1 MAIDEVKSILLL
13 ESLNLTLED
22 SHIQLLYVKSLLEEV
37 IDLYYLV
44 RVMIW
49 FIAQRILPLFISD
62 FASKL
67 RII

>member
-1 MAIDEVKSILLL
+1 MTIDEVESILLL

>member
-22 SHIQLLYVKSLLEEV
+22 SHIQLLDVKSLLEEV
-37 IDLYYLV
+37 VDLYYLV